1 MGKGKGQEQSKTPS
15 EEDLQNGASGGPSND
30 KTKQN
35 QTAGKPAPGKAK
47 DIAMPVIPHKD
58 LFQRINY
65 SYQAAIFL
73 QSLGSASVTSTSAGA
88 LSSLSSTSSKSVKRH
103 DVGLKIDRKGKRKAT
118 EYEHDQIHD
127 LEERMVNGSGRER
140 KSERGSEEDRNMK
153 RKLRQ
158 LARVHV
164 REMNGMTVHNQLK
177 LDPSLKRTLCK
188 TCGTILI
195 PGLTSRIRN
204 KPNRNSFSITHHTC
218 LTCLGSLSI
227 PCPPMPTSTSI
238 PTRGL
243 SHNHLSF
250 SDTNDLLNNNDKLD
264 GPVRYRRRLR
274 AARKGKR
281 VFHEIEHSQSHP
293 EQGGHVLWKGDEKME
308 SWGLNS
314 TTGAV

>member
-158 LARVHV
+158 LARVHWLALTPSIPSLIRPISMLTTGFGNKRSIV
-164 REMNGMTVHNQLK
+164 EADTMQNMRNN
-177 LDPSLKRTLCK
+177 LDPR
-188 TCGTILI
+188 
-195 PGLTSRIRN
+195 P
-204 KPNRNSFSITHHTC
+204 H
-218 LTCLGSLSI
+218 LSY
-227 PCPPMPTSTSI
+227 PEQA
-238 PTRGL
+238 
-243 SHNHLSF
+243 HNHLSF